1 MRKSNDDS
9 APDTHTHIRTCTR
22 SWKEGKKKIFPGPS
36 RLCQF
41 PLLGFHLIQPFG
53 LFAVYAN
60 FLLPQKQI
68 EVSLELMYA
77 LASLA
82 SLFNVFHMCI
92 TLVGRQ
98 LPGSPGYP
106 MPG

>member
-1 MRKSNDDS
+1 MTVL
-9 APDTHTHIRTCTR
+9 PTHTFTHIHTRTRSSTRTCTR
-22 SWKEGKKKIFPGPS
+22 KEGKKKIFSGPS

-77 LASLA
+77 LASL
-82 SLFNVFHMCI
+82 FNTFHMCI

-98 LPGSPGYP
+98 LAGSPGYP